1 MGASPTE
8 ELTEKSKDPETQPAE
23 QTEPQPAEQT
33 EAAPTEEA
41 TKATDNEGE
50 AKEIQVNEESV
61 KDTNENVDNLE
72 NAPEIE
78 KPEEE
83 VENADTETP
92 AEADTLSESENKTEE
107 DQESDRSKPQR
118 RSRSRRRRRRTKS
131 AAKVPEPKSAK
142 ISKTDTDVDS
152 AQALEDESMKAQTE
166 DDSKTSTSTEASKD
180 TVSSE
185 NAKGTEPEKLD
196 SVTEETKVD
205 DKSMEKSE
213 SSEIVK
219 PEKEPVKPETVK
231 PEKSK
236 ETKEKE
242 GVGLSLR
249 KQRELNRLKSDLTQA
264 YIGTD
269 NVFDLEK
276 GDEEGRRT
284 RRGTKRRKS
293 HDFDE
298 NEDSSKRSISETRSV
313 SPVPAHDN
321 RSQRSKSKSLER
333 EIKRRVPSLSKL
345 AKAALPPNV
354 DLKNIPKVEAP
365 HKVKPKGRGKK
376 SPWLSGP
383 RRRRGGW
390 RGRGRGGR
398 GRGGHA
404 MITPGPVLL
413 LENEEKEMHDKEID
427 ESDTEMHT
435 DEEVENEKITPDKE
449 EEKRMM
455 EEKLEQEK
463 LNQEEMNKNKFSEEN
478 TDASGTSNVESR
490 ATPRTKEGSIEPE
503 IAGLE
508 SEKLE
513 PKSGPVRPPSK
524 YHIPSP
530 TRMKTRGKR
539 TNVFEM
545 LQSKLLLDEAEAE
558 QHLIRP
564 KPIKSPARSES
575 GETTSVENT
584 SIGNIS
590 TGGDIASLL
599 AEMVSQTSTSNV
611 AKPSDVAKPS
621 LPVETTSADTSQ
633 VETNLDKSGETSANS
648 SRVIV
653 TDEELLEYYQCKP
666 CKVVAVDFIRCL
678 DLEQL
683 HRSPGSTSPASVRG
697 SLSPRRPGVFSP
709 LSSLNNSLEVSVDGE
724 EIQRL
729 QQLEAVRDKAAAIK
743 VQEKS
748 ETKDNKMEDKGQT
761 IAEIVKETAPPKESV
776 PAKETVQAKESV
788 PQKEQSSPKAPEPAK
803 EAEQSREP
811 SPSKTPRESSP
822 VKGVAEQDTAANQRE
837 SSPAPK
843 KARPDEPKTAYEAQF
858 LSFLSKPSTGV
869 PPLVTPKSTTP
880 KATPPKPGT
889 KPSPSVTT
897 PKQIPTVTAAQE
909 SPSIAAAKP
918 PTPIP
923 TPPVKPQKSG
933 IKNKA
938 RKSLPSA
945 KTSEPSPPGLTE
957 THATVNSTPQLPV
970 PPHTKAF
977 TPGEHS
983 ESKSTKAKFLCKH
996 CTYTSANRGVM
1007 QEHIYNH
1014 TSIVPYSCG
1023 YCGAIFGTKSGVMT
1037 HNKREHKDAPPV
1049 VIKTTEI
1056 NEEEYY
1062 TSTNEASTVKASL
1075 FCMPQMILY
1084 MGFSFTEVQFY
1095 SLDFCTKFRVALS
1108 MYT

>member
-1 MGASPTE
+1 M
-8 ELTEKSKDPETQPAE
+8 
-23 QTEPQPAEQT
+23 
-33 EAAPTEEA
+33 
-41 TKATDNEGE
+41 
-50 AKEIQVNEESV
+50 
-61 KDTNENVDNLE
+61 DNLE
-72 NAPEIE
+72 NKAEIE

-92 AEADTLSESENKTEE
+92 AEGDTLSESENKTEE
-107 DQESDRSKPQR
+107 DQEGDKSKPQR
-118 RSRSRRRRRRTKS
+118 RTRSRRRRRRTKS
-131 AAKVPEPKSAK
+131 AAKVAEPKSAK
-142 ISKTDTDVDS
+142 MSKTDTDVDS

-166 DDSKTSTSTEASKD
+166 DDTKTPTTSEPSKHTTSI
-180 TVSSE
+180 E

-196 SVTEETKVD
+196 AVTEDTKVD

-213 SSEIVK
+213 SSETAK
-219 PEKEPVKPETVK
+219 SEKEPAKPETVK
-231 PEKSK
+231 PEKLK
-236 ETKEKE
+236 EPKEKE

-298 NEDSSKRSISETRSV
+298 NEESAKRSISETRSV

-376 SPWLSGP
+376 SPWLSGGT

-398 GRGGHA
+398 GRGGHTV
-404 MITPGPVLL
+404 ITPGPVLS

-455 EEKLEQEK
+455 EEKLQQEK
-463 LNQEEMNKNKFSEEN
+463 LNQEEMNKDKFNEEKS
-478 TDASGTSNVESR
+478 DASGTSKEESS

-508 SEKLE
+508 SEKVE

-584 SIGNIS
+584 SIGNTS
-590 TGGDIASLL
+590 TGTDIASLL

-611 AKPSDVAKPS
+611 ANVAKTSDVAKLSVPAEAS
-621 LPVETTSADTSQ
+621 SADTRL
-633 VETNLDKSGETSANS
+633 VETDLEKSGETSANS

-729 QQLEAVRDKAAAIK
+729 QQLEAVSDKAAAAK
-743 VQEKS
+743 VQEKN
-748 ETKDNKMEDKGQT
+748 EAKDNKMEDRGQT
-761 IAEIVKETAPPKESV
+761 IAEIVKETAAP
-776 PAKETVQAKESV
+776 KESV
-788 PQKEQSSPKAPEPAK
+788 PQKEQSSPKAPEPTK
-803 EAEQSREP
+803 EAETSREP

-843 KARPDEPKTAYEAQF
+843 RARPDEPKTAYEAQF

-869 PPLVTPKSTTP
+869 PPLVTPKATTP
-880 KATPPKPGT
+880 KATPPKPGPKAT
-889 KPSPSVTT
+889 PSGATQ
-897 PKQIPTVTAAQE
+897 KQTPTVPAAQE
-909 SPSIAAAKP
+909 SPSISAAKP

-923 TPPVKPQKSG
+923 TPSVKPQKQAV
-933 IKNKA
+933 KNKA

-945 KTSEPSPPGLTE
+945 KKSEPSPPGITDA
-957 THATVNSTPQLPV
+957 HAAVNSPPPLSV

-983 ESKSTKAKFLCKH
+983 ETKSTKAKFLCKH

-1075 FCMPQMILY
+1075 HY
-1084 MGFSFTEVQFY
+1084 FTLV
-1095 SLDFCTKFRVALS
+1095 S
-1108 MYT
+1108 